1 MQTHLQN
8 KSFSIP
14 PFGSVINSRA
24 FASGEYRFRFNGME
38 KEPEIN
44 PAITSAEFWMY
55 DGRLGKR
62 WNQDPKPNLS
72 ISNYACF
79 ANNPIYFSDPFGD
92 TTFVS
97 AGKNG
102 TYTVWDGT
110 TGDNHNGI
118 FIKDK
123 ETGKLGNMIGY
134 TATPESFYNSDEKA
148 WMGTINPSDQS
159 GRDFLNNEI
168 IAGDPNMAYYA
179 WNATGGEKYD
189 FKRTN
194 GTSNV
199 LFTEPVDFYRGMPIS
214 LQGEDAS
221 MPVFASARDVG
232 NIGAG
237 LVSGRAGLSWSAA
250 RFGFDFLET
259 KQKFGTTKATLFY
272 PFFGVKAIEGSSTQ
286 YGERLGFRIGSQMRQ
301 AKTNEQLRRLPSYG
315 GLPQIKVS
323 NSIMIRSDY
332 TPWK

>member
-1 MQTHLQN
+1 
-8 KSFSIP
+8 
-14 PFGSVINSRA
+14 
-24 FASGEYRFRFNGME
+24 
-38 KEPEIN
+38 
-44 PAITSAEFWMY
+44 MY
-55 DGRLGKR
+55 DGRLGRR
-62 WNQDPKPNLS
+62 WNQDPKPNPS

-79 ANNPIYFSDPFGD
+79 ANNPIFFSDPFGD

-102 TYTVWDGT
+102 TYNVIGGT
-110 TGDNHNGI
+110 LNDNHNGI
-118 FIKDK
+118 YLK
-123 ETGKLGNMIGY
+123 ENGVVGKMIGY
-134 TATPESFYNSDEKA
+134 SATPESFYNSDAVDPNTKKKGV
-148 WMGTINPSDQS
+148 WMGTINPNDQS
-159 GRDFLNNEI
+159 GRNFLNSEI
-168 IAGDPNMAYYA
+168 ISGDPNMLYYA
-179 WNATGGEKYD
+179 WNARGEQFYD

-194 GTSNV
+194 GTNNV
-199 LFTEPVDFYRGMPIS
+199 LFTTDESYYRGMPLS

-237 LVSGRAGLSWSAA
+237 LVAGRAGLSWSTA

-259 KQKFGTTKATLFY
+259 KQKFGTSKATLFY

-301 AKTNEQLRRLPSYG
+301 AETSEQLRRLPSYG

>member
-1 MQTHLQN
+1 MLQAGRSRNAGGDRFGFQGQEADN
-8 KSFSIP
+8 KIGGLGQHTTAQFW
-14 PFGSVINSRA
+14 
-24 FASGEYRFRFNGME
+24 EYDTW
-38 KEPEIN
+38 
-44 PAITSAEFWMY
+44 AV
-55 DGRLGKR
+55 KR
-62 WNQDPKPNLS
+62 WNVDPKPNPS

-79 ANNPIYFSDPFGD
+79 ANNPIFFSDPFGD

-97 AGKNG
+97 AAKNG
-102 TYTVWDGT
+102 TYNVIGGT
-110 TGDNHNGI
+110 LNDNHNGI
-118 FIKDK
+118 YLKGVD
-123 ETGKLGNMIGY
+123 GKLGNMIGY
-134 TATPESFYNSDEKA
+134 SATPESFYNSDEKK
-148 WMGTINPSDQS
+148 WMGTINPTDQS
-159 GRDFLNNEI
+159 GRGFLNNLISE
-168 IAGDPNMAYYA
+168 GPNVASYA
-179 WNATGGEKYD
+179 ANATGGEKYD

-199 LFTEPVDFYRGMPIS
+199 LFTEPVDFYRGMPLS
-214 LQGEDAS
+214 LRGDNAS

-237 LVSGRAGLSWSAA
+237 LVSGRAGLSWSTA

-272 PFFGVKAIEGSSTQ
+272 PLFGVKAIEGSSTQ

-301 AKTNEQLRRLPSYG
+301 AETNEQLRRLPSYG
-315 GLPQIKVS
+315 GLSQIKVS